1 MQVNNNPSTQNFGMA
16 LKITKGSEEFLKK
29 QSIET
34 LNKLG
39 KIGEEM
45 KGYKFWDLKLTKDG
59 FIAEPS
65 KTDVWFKH
73 GSFKNDFSVERYD
86 NGSFLLKSTY
96 ASTAEKDKPARML
109 ISSSCADFETEKG
122 NFNKVNI
129 LDKFV
134 AAVRLLEK
142 NSAKEAEEEA
152 LKATRIAVINAKTN
166 DLMSKF
172 GVDA

>member
-1 MQVNNNPSTQNFGMA
+1 MQVNNNPSNQNFGMA

-29 QSIET
+29 QSVET

-45 KGYKFWDLKLTKDG
+45 KDYKFWNLKLTEDG

-65 KTDVWFKH
+65 QMDVWLKH
-73 GSFKNDFSVERYD
+73 GSFKNDFRVERYD
-86 NGSFLLKSTY
+86 NASFLLKSTY
-96 ASTAEKDKPARML
+96 ASTAEEDKPARML
-109 ISSSCADFETEKG
+109 ISKSCADFETEKE
-122 NFNKVNI
+122 NFDKLNI
-129 LDKFV
+129 FDKFV

-152 LKATRIAVINAKTN
+152 LKAARIAEINAKTN

-172 GVDA
+172 GVNA

>member
-16 LKITKGSEEFLKK
+16 LKITKGSDEFLKK
-29 QSIET
+29 QSAET

-45 KGYKFWDLKLTKDG
+45 KDYKFWDLKLTKDG

-65 KTDVWFKH
+65 QTNVWFKH
-73 GSFKNDFSVERYD
+73 GSFKNDFSVEKRGND
-86 NGSFLLKSTY
+86 FLLKSTY
-96 ASTAEKDKPARML
+96 ASTAEKDKPARVL
-109 ISSSCADFETEKG
+109 ISRSCADFETEKE

-129 LDKFV
+129 LDRFA

-152 LKATRIAVINAKTN
+152 LKATRIAEINAKAN

>member
-29 QSIET
+29 QSIGT

-73 GSFKNDFSVERYD
+73 GSFKNDFSVEKCGND
-86 NGSFLLKSTY
+86 FLLKSTY
-96 ASTAEKDKPARML
+96 ASTAEKDKPARVL
-109 ISSSCADFETEKG
+109 ISRSCADFETEKG

-129 LDKFV
+129 LDRFA

-152 LKATRIAVINAKTN
+152 LEATRIAVINAKTN

>member
-29 QSIET
+29 QSAET

-45 KGYKFWDLKLTKDG
+45 KDYKFWDLKLTKDG

-65 KTDVWFKH
+65 QTSVWLKH
-73 GSFKNDFSVERYD
+73 GSFKKDFSVERYD

-96 ASTAEKDKPARML
+96 YY
-109 ISSSCADFETEKG
+109 
-122 NFNKVNI
+122 
-129 LDKFV
+129 
-134 AAVRLLEK
+134 
-142 NSAKEAEEEA
+142 
-152 LKATRIAVINAKTN
+152 
-166 DLMSKF
+166 
-172 GVDA
+172 

>member
-73 GSFKNDFSVERYD
+73 GSFKNDFSVEKCGND
-86 NGSFLLKSTY
+86 FLLKSTY
-96 ASTAEKDKPARML
+96 ASTAEKDKPARVL
-109 ISSSCADFETEKG
+109 ISRSCADFETEKE

-129 LDKFV
+129 LDRFA

-152 LKATRIAVINAKTN
+152 LKATRIAIINAKTN

>member
-73 GSFKNDFSVERYD
+73 GSFKNDFSVEKCGND
-86 NGSFLLKSTY
+86 FLLKSTY
-96 ASTAEKDKPARML
+96 ASTAEKDKPARVL
-109 ISSSCADFETEKG
+109 ISRSCADFETEKE

-129 LDKFV
+129 LDRFA

>member
-34 LNKLG
+34 LNKLS

-73 GSFKNDFSVERYD
+73 GSFKNDFSVEKCGND
-86 NGSFLLKSTY
+86 FLLKSTY
-96 ASTAEKDKPARML
+96 ASTAEKDKPARVL
-109 ISSSCADFETEKG
+109 ISRSCADFETEKE

-129 LDKFV
+129 LDRFA